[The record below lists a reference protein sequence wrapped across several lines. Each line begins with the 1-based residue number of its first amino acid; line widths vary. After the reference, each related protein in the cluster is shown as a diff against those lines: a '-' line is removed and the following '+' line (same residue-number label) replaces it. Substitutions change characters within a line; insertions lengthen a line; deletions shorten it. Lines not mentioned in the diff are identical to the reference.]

1 MIQRTCKSCHASIIG
16 RRDKKFCSAKC
27 RSAFNNE
34 QYRNENR
41 DVLELEKLKKLTRN
55 QVRDVYKIF
64 GDDSIPDYLIH
75 NSKIDIRYNT
85 GDTKFGDL
93 IFLDFEL
100 CRSSPNT
107 YQITKLESYI
117 S

>member
-1 MIQRTCKSCHASIIG
+1 MILRTCKSCHAPFIG

-55 QVRDVYKIF
+55 QVRDVYRIF
-64 GDDSIPDYLIH
+64 GETPIPAFLIQKSKINIGYSSGTTRDGSLMFMDFLLCKHAPDYYIIK
-75 NSKIDIRYNT
+75 KIR
-85 GDTKFGDL
+85 F
-93 IFLDFEL
+93 
-100 CRSSPNT
+100 
-107 YQITKLESYI
+107 
-117 S
+117 